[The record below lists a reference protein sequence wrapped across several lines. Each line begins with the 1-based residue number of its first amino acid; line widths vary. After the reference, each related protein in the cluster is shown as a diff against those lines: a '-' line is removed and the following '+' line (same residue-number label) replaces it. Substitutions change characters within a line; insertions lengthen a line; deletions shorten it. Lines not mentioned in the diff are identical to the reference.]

1 MNRFSANPNY
11 RESLMYIADMHC
23 DSILTVNSE
32 RGIINKYNFSREYP
46 QLQLMAAFVPCGGK
60 TPEERR
66 RNLMRYADIYIAE
79 CQRLDLLRVTNCFDL
94 NMAIQMDR
102 RSAML
107 SVEGGAGLFADSEE
121 LNTLHRLGMRVL
133 GMAWDS
139 NELAA
144 GAWGEDDYG
153 LTKDGVELVGRCS
166 ELGIIM
172 DVSHLSD
179 RSFYDLLEVTSYP
192 VIATHSNFRAVAD
205 SPRNLTLDQARKIS
219 ARGGVIGLN
228 LYPPFLSGEEKAT
241 SDHVLRHVDYAL
253 TNLGEDCLGFGFD
266 LDGFDCAQAEGLTES
281 RSIHDQVVE
290 LLLKNYSEGVVRK
303 LAGENVINFFKS
315 NI

>member
-1 MNRFSANPNY
+1 
-11 RESLMYIADMHC
+11 MYIADMHC

-32 RGIINKYNFSREYP
+32 RGVINRYNFSRENP
-46 QLQLMAAFVPCGGK
+46 QLQLMAAFVPRDGR

-66 RNLMRYADIYIAE
+66 RELMRYADVFISE
-79 CQRLDLLRVTNCFDL
+79 CQRLNLRRVSGCFDL
-94 NMAIQMDR
+94 DMAIQLEE

-121 LNTLHRLGMRVL
+121 LVTLCKLGMKVL
-133 GMAWDS
+133 GLAWDS
-139 NELAA
+139 NEFAA

-153 LTKDGVELVGRCS
+153 LTAEGRALVQRCS
-166 ELGIIM
+166 ELGVVM

-179 RSFYDLLEVTSYP
+179 RAFYDLMDTTAYP
-192 VIATHSNFRAVAD
+192 VIATHSNFRDVAD

-228 LYPPFLSGEEKAT
+228 LYPPFLSGDKEAT
-241 SDHVLRHVDYAL
+241 VDHILRHVDYAL
-253 TNLGEDCLGFGFD
+253 TNLGENTLGFGFD
-266 LDGFDCAQAEGLTES
+266 LDGFDGNQAQGLTDAS
-281 RSIHDQVVE
+281 SIHDQVVD
-290 LLLKNYSEGVVRK
+290 LLLRNYSEDVVKK
-303 LAGENVINFFKS
+303 LAGENVINFFKN